1 MILETVESEGLAH
14 LSYVLGDET
23 EGVCAVIDPRR
34 DIGVYLEIARKNHA
48 RITHILET
56 HIHADF
62 VSGSRELAVQ
72 TGAPIYAG
80 ESPDYAF
87 EHQPLREGDKI
98 QIGSLRLQTY
108 HTPGHT
114 PEHVCWLVSGGKG
127 SQDPWGLFTGDTL
140 FAGEVGRPDLLGG
153 GTEERL
159 ARQLFHTLHDVL
171 LPLGDEVEIYPAHGE
186 GSPCGG
192 SIGDRKTSTV
202 GYERLHN
209 PKLQVS
215 SEDEF
220 VRVVMASLPEPP
232 VYYSRMKRV
241 NAEGPPVLGCFP
253 AVRPMDASRLRE
265 EKDAEGT
272 LVLDVREI
280 EAFGGAHVPGALN
293 IALRDEFPIWSGWML
308 GPDQR
313 ILLVLH
319 DESELDRVQ
328 RHLLRIGIEKVG
340 GFLRKGMR
348 GWIEA
353 GLPFETTGQLS
364 VHTLKQRLDAGRN
377 DLQLLDV
384 RRPDEWKQGHIPT
397 ARHFF
402 APHLPEHLGE
412 LDRRKPVATYCGSGY
427 RASIAASLLQ
437 QHGFREVFN
446 IPGSMK
452 AWKAAGY
459 ETVQPD
465 QKPNRG
471 KTDECKRKAA

>member
-14 LSYVLGDET
+14 LSYVLGDEN

-34 DIGVYLEIARKNHA
+34 DVGVYLEIARKHHA

-62 VSGSRELAVQ
+62 VSGSRELAAQ
-72 TGAPIYAG
+72 TGAPIYGG
-80 ESPDYAF
+80 ESEEYAF
-87 EHQPLREGDKI
+87 EYQPLREGDKL
-98 QIGSLRLQTY
+98 QIGSLYLGTY

-127 SQDPWGLFTGDTL
+127 AQDPWALFTGDTL

-159 ARQLFHTLHDVL
+159 ARQLFHTLHDRVL
-171 LPLGDEVEIYPAHGE
+171 QLGDEVEIYPAHGE

-192 SIGDRKTSTV
+192 SIGDRKTSTL

-209 PKLQVS
+209 PKLQIS
-215 SEDEF
+215 SEEEF
-220 VRVVMASLPEPP
+220 VRTVLSSLPEPP
-232 VYYSRMKRV
+232 SYYSRTKKV
-241 NAEGPPVLGCFP
+241 NAAGPPVLGCLP
-253 AVRPMDASRLRE
+253 TVQPLDANRFR
-265 EKDAEGT
+265 AEMAAEDT
-272 LVLDVREI
+272 LALDVREI

-293 IALRDEFPIWSGWML
+293 IALREEFPIWSGWML
-308 GPDQR
+308 KPAQR
-313 ILLVLH
+313 LLLVLH
-319 DESELDRVQ
+319 DEHELEQVQ
-328 RHLLRIGIEKVG
+328 RHLLRIGIERIG
-340 GFLRKGMR
+340 GFLRNGMR

-353 GLPFETTGQLS
+353 GLPFETTGQMS
-364 VHTLKQRLDAGRN
+364 VHALKQHLDAGRN

-402 APHLPEHLGE
+402 APHLPVHLEE
-412 LDRRKPVATYCGSGY
+412 LDRQKPVATYCGSGY

-446 IPGSMK
+446 IPGSIR

-465 QKPNRG
+465 KKASRG
-471 KTDECKRKAA
+471 EGDE